1 MLSTP
6 EKLSSK
12 VRALLA
18 SGATKPDLLLSAM
31 SLVELATLT
40 EKGRVKILFESGA
53 SIEAA
58 IAAIQVRIVPMDQEI
73 AIETG
78 RLTDFDHFDPA
89 DRIIV
94 ASARI
99 ENAVLIT
106 ADRTLRRY
114 KNVATLW

>member
-1 MLSTP
+1 
-6 EKLSSK
+6 
-12 VRALLA
+12 
-18 SGATKPDLLLSAM
+18 M
-31 SLVELATLT
+31 SLVELVTLT
-40 EKGRVKILFESGA
+40 EKGRVRALLGVDA

-58 IAAIQVRIVPMDQEI
+58 ISAIKIRLVPVDQAI

-78 RLTDFDHFDPA
+78 RLTNFDHFDPA

-94 ASARI
+94 ATARI

-114 KNVATLW
+114 KGVNTLW